1 MKIIQELLLV
11 SFVSVCY
18 ASTAGIELAIK
29 NKAITMLLFNEIQ
42 NIYLDSLTFAN
53 SWIGLTLQ
61 DPQVHVES
69 NFN

>member
-42 NIYLDSLTFAN
+42 NIYLDSLTFAK

>member
-29 NKAITMLLFNEIQ
+29 NKAITMLIFNEIQ
-42 NIYLDSLTFAN
+42 NIYLDSLSFAN
-53 SWIGLTLQ
+53 SWIGLTL
-61 DPQVHVES
+61 
-69 NFN
+69 

>member
-29 NKAITMLLFNEIQ
+29 NKAITMLLFNEI
-42 NIYLDSLTFAN
+42 
-53 SWIGLTLQ
+53 
-61 DPQVHVES
+61 
-69 NFN
+69 

>member
-1 MKIIQELLLV
+1 MKIIQEFLLI

-29 NKAITMLLFNEIQ
+29 NKAITMLVFNEIE

-53 SWIGLTLQ
+53 KWIGLTLQ
-61 DPQVHVES
+61 NPQVQVES
-69 NFN
+69 SFN